1 MQRSS
6 FRSCWQFGFCLLSLN
21 ILAACGGGGADSA
34 PTPQPTPQ
42 NVAPVPGTNTFQL
55 NEDSSLQAQL
65 SASDADNDALSYQLT
80 SQSQAQGLVTLQT
93 DGRFSYQP
101 TADFAGEASFSFSVS
116 DGKNTPVAATA
127 RLSIQNVNDLPVPV
141 LQQFSGQEDVAAN
154 FQLKATDADQD
165 PLTFTLQTATPADS
179 GVTVSPA
186 GAISLKPTANFH
198 GKIALQIQVSDAKGA
213 AVPFQAEITLAPVND
228 APTLTV
234 TALPTPLDAGRSYPL
249 QYSIE
254 DVDGD
259 AVVLS
264 NTQPELFRLNTT
276 ATGAALQVLARTT
289 ALDTD
294 LLLQVTDSQGASS
307 QFKQK
312 VLVAIPNGN
321 NMGRTLVG
329 PVQSNRLNLVIVG
342 DGFTAAEQQK
352 LREAAVK
359 FSQIFFTSKEIGTH
373 REGWSLHVL
382 DAVSVQSG
390 ADDPSTNTSVDT
402 LFDGNFGCAGIDRLY
417 CVNDSKV
424 FSYVLQHYPQFDFVL
439 VVGNSTK
446 YGGAGGRLS
455 TYTLHDSAVDVAI
468 HELGHTFARLADEY
482 VDDATAHLYLP
493 GYCENCYANITQLTD
508 LTQVKW
514 RHWFSD
520 PSKVPTQP
528 GQTGVGLFEGGY
540 YSSKGFY
547 RPKNNSFMLALG
559 QPIGE
564 VNGEAW
570 VNQLYQNIGMY
581 HSRQP
586 QQQQVVQARGQN
598 QQFSF
603 ALSVG
608 SAQQKVQ
615 WYLNGQAMPQFEN
628 KTDISCCQDQQQN
641 YQITAVITDI
651 SGLIKAPALVSKEVQ
666 WNVQIQ

>member
-34 PTPQPTPQ
+34 PTSQPTPQ

-127 RLSIQNVNDLPVPV
+127 RLSIQNVNDLPVAV

-228 APTLTV
+228 APTLTL
-234 TALPTPLDAGRSYPL
+234 TPLPTPLDAGRSYPL

-382 DAVSVQSG
+382 DAVSMQSG

-520 PSKVPTQP
+520 PAKVPTQP

-547 RPKNNSFMLALG
+547 RPKDNSFMLALG

>member
-101 TADFAGEASFSFSVS
+101 TADFAGEASFSFTVT
-116 DGKNTPVAATA
+116 DGKNAPVAGTA
-127 RLSIQNVNDLPVPV
+127 RLSIQNVNDLPVAL

-154 FQLKATDADQD
+154 FQLKAADADQD
-165 PLTFTLQTATPADS
+165 PLTFTLQTATPANS

-234 TALPTPLDAGRSYPL
+234 TPLPALLDAGRSYPL

-264 NTQPELFRLNTT
+264 NAQPELFRLDT
-276 ATGAALQVLARTT
+276 AAGTGLQVLARTM
-289 ALDTD
+289 ALDTE
-294 LLLQVTDSQGASS
+294 LLLQATDSQGATT
-307 QFKQK
+307 QYKQK

-352 LREAAVK
+352 LRDAAVK

-382 DAVSVQSG
+382 DAVSMQSG
-390 ADDPSTNTSVDT
+390 ADDPSTNTSVDK

-468 HELGHTFARLADEY
+468 HELGHTFGRLADEY
-482 VDDATAHLYLP
+482 VDDANAHLYLP

-520 PSKVPTQP
+520 PAKVPTQP

-547 RPKNNSFMLALG
+547 RPKDNSFMLALG

-570 VNQLYQNIGMY
+570 VNQLYQNIGMF

-586 QQQQVVQARGQN
+586 QQQQVVQVRGQN

-615 WYLNGQAMPQFEN
+615 WYLNGQALPQFDN

-651 SGLIKAPALVSKEVQ
+651 SGLIKAPTLVSKEVQ

>member
-127 RLSIQNVNDLPVPV
+127 RLSIQNVNDLPVAL

-228 APTLTV
+228 APTLTL
-234 TALPTPLDAGRSYPL
+234 TPLPTPLDAGRSYPL

-520 PSKVPTQP
+520 PAKVPTQP

-547 RPKNNSFMLALG
+547 RPKDNSFMLALG

-615 WYLNGQAMPQFEN
+615 WYLNGQAMPQFDN

>member
-127 RLSIQNVNDLPVPV
+127 RLSIQNVNDLPVAV

-228 APTLTV
+228 APTLTL
-234 TALPTPLDAGRSYPL
+234 TPLPTPLDAGRSYPL

-520 PSKVPTQP
+520 PAKVPTQP

-547 RPKNNSFMLALG
+547 RPKDNSFMLALG

>member
-1 MQRSS
+1 MQRPW
-6 FRSCWQFGFCLLSLN
+6 FRLCWQFGCCLLSLS
-21 ILAACGGGGADSA
+21 ILAGCGGGGADST
-34 PTPQPTPQ
+34 PTPPPTPQ
-42 NVAPVPGTNTFQL
+42 NVAPVPGANTFQL

-80 SQSQAQGLVTLQT
+80 SQSQAEGLVTLQS

-101 TADFAGEASFSFSVS
+101 TADYAGEASFSYTVS

-127 RLSIQNVNDLPVPV
+127 RLSIQNVNDLPVAQ
-141 LQQFSGQEDVAAN
+141 LQQFAGTEDVAAI
-154 FQLKATDADQD
+154 FQLKATDVDKD
-165 PLTFTLQTATPADS
+165 PLIFTLQSAAPANA
-179 GVTVSPA
+179 GVTVNPA
-186 GAISLKPTANFH
+186 GEIHLKPLANLN
-198 GKIALQIQVSDAKGA
+198 GKIRLQVQVSDGKGA
-213 AVPFQAEITLAPVND
+213 EVAFQTEITLAAVND

-234 TALPTPLDAGRSYPL
+234 TPLPALLDAGSVYPL
-249 QYSIE
+249 QYGIE

-264 NTQPELFRLNTT
+264 HTQPELFRLDS
-276 ATGAALQVLARTT
+276 AQTGAGLQVLARTT
-289 ALDTD
+289 ALDTE
-294 LLLQVTDSQGASS
+294 LLLQATDSQGATA
-307 QFKQK
+307 QYKQK

-321 NMGRTLVG
+321 GMGRTLVG

-359 FSQIFFTSKEIGTH
+359 FSQVFFNSKEIGTH
-373 REGWSLHVL
+373 RDGWSLHVL
-382 DAVSVQSG
+382 DAVSAQSG
-390 ADDPSTNTSVDT
+390 ADDPSTNTLVDT

-417 CVNDSKV
+417 CVNSSKV
-424 FSYVLQHYPQFDFVL
+424 FGYVFRHYPQFDFVL
-439 VVGNSTK
+439 VAGNSSK
-446 YGGAGGRLS
+446 YGGAGGSIS
-455 TYTLHDSAVDVAI
+455 TFTLHQSAADIAI
-468 HELGHTFARLADEY
+468 HELGHTFAQLADEY
-482 VDDATAHLYLP
+482 IDDANAHLYLP

-520 PSKVPTQP
+520 PSQVPTQP
-528 GQTGVGLFEGGY
+528 GQAGVGLFEGGY

-586 QQQQVVQARGQN
+586 QQQQVVQARGQT

-615 WYLNGQAMPQFEN
+615 WYLNGQAMPQFDN

-651 SGLIKAPALVSKEVQ
+651 SGLVKASALVSREVQ
-666 WNVQIQ
+666 WHVQIQ

>member
-127 RLSIQNVNDLPVPV
+127 RLSIQNVNDLPVAV

-228 APTLTV
+228 APTLMLTP
-234 TALPTPLDAGRSYPL
+234 LPTPLDAGRSYPL

-520 PSKVPTQP
+520 PAKVPTQP

-547 RPKNNSFMLALG
+547 RPKDNSFMLALG

>member
-65 SASDADNDALSYQLT
+65 SASDADNDALNYQLT
-80 SQSQAQGLVTLQT
+80 SQSQVQGLVTLQT

-127 RLSIQNVNDLPVPV
+127 RLSIQNVNDLPVAL

-165 PLTFTLQTATPADS
+165 PLTFTLQTATPANS

-186 GAISLKPTANFH
+186 GAISLKPAANFH
-198 GKIALQIQVSDAKGA
+198 GNIALQIQVSDAKGA

-228 APTLTV
+228 APTLTL
-234 TALPTPLDAGRSYPL
+234 TPLPTPLDAGRSYPL

-276 ATGAALQVLARTT
+276 ATGAALQVLARAT
-289 ALDTD
+289 ALDTE
-294 LLLQVTDSQGASS
+294 LLLQVTDSQGATT

-352 LREAAVK
+352 LRDAAVK

-468 HELGHTFARLADEY
+468 HELGHTFGRLADEY
-482 VDDATAHLYLP
+482 IDDATAHLYLP

-528 GQTGVGLFEGGY
+528 VRTVLVCL
-540 YSSKGFY
+540 K
-547 RPKNNSFMLALG
+547 A
-559 QPIGE
+559 
-564 VNGEAW
+564 V
-570 VNQLYQNIGMY
+570 
-581 HSRQP
+581 
-586 QQQQVVQARGQN
+586 
-598 QQFSF
+598 
-603 ALSVG
+603 
-608 SAQQKVQ
+608 
-615 WYLNGQAMPQFEN
+615 
-628 KTDISCCQDQQQN
+628 
-641 YQITAVITDI
+641 ITAVKGFTGPKITV
-651 SGLIKAPALVSKEVQ
+651 LCWRWVSRLAK
-666 WNVQIQ
+666 

>member
-101 TADFAGEASFSFSVS
+101 TADFAGEASFSFTVT
-116 DGKNTPVAATA
+116 DGKNAPVAGTA
-127 RLSIQNVNDLPVPV
+127 RLSIQNVNDLPVAL

-165 PLTFTLQTATPADS
+165 PLTFTLQTATPANS

-234 TALPTPLDAGRSYPL
+234 TPLPALLDAGRSYPL

-264 NTQPELFRLNTT
+264 NAQPELFRLDT
-276 ATGAALQVLARTT
+276 AAGTGLQVLARTM
-289 ALDTD
+289 ALDTE
-294 LLLQVTDSQGASS
+294 LLLQATDSQGATT
-307 QFKQK
+307 QYKQK

-352 LREAAVK
+352 LRDAAVK

-382 DAVSVQSG
+382 DAVSMQSG

-468 HELGHTFARLADEY
+468 HELGHTFGRLADEY
-482 VDDATAHLYLP
+482 VDDANAHLYLP

-520 PSKVPTQP
+520 PAKVPTQP

-547 RPKNNSFMLALG
+547 RPKDNSFMLALG

-586 QQQQVVQARGQN
+586 QQQQVVQARGQT

-615 WYLNGQAMPQFEN
+615 WYLNGQAMPQFDN

-651 SGLIKAPALVSKEVQ
+651 SGLVKAPALVSREVQ
-666 WNVQIQ
+666 WHVQIQ

>member
-127 RLSIQNVNDLPVPV
+127 RLSIQNVNDLPVAV

-228 APTLTV
+228 APTLMLTP
-234 TALPTPLDAGRSYPL
+234 LPTPLDAGRSYPL

-482 VDDATAHLYLP
+482 VDDANAHLYLP

-520 PSKVPTQP
+520 PAKVPTQP

-547 RPKNNSFMLALG
+547 RPKDNSFMLALG

>member
-65 SASDADNDALSYQLT
+65 SASDADNDALNYQLT
-80 SQSQAQGLVTLQT
+80 SQSQVQGLVTLQT

-127 RLSIQNVNDLPVPV
+127 RLSIQNVNDLPVAL

-165 PLTFTLQTATPADS
+165 PLTFTLQTATPANS

-186 GAISLKPTANFH
+186 GAISLKPAANFH
-198 GKIALQIQVSDAKGA
+198 GNIALQIQVSDAKGA

-228 APTLTV
+228 APTLTL
-234 TALPTPLDAGRSYPL
+234 TPLPTPLDAGRSYPL

-276 ATGAALQVLARTT
+276 ATGAALQVLARAT
-289 ALDTD
+289 ALDTE
-294 LLLQVTDSQGASS
+294 LLLQVTDSQGATT

-352 LREAAVK
+352 LRDAAVK

-468 HELGHTFARLADEY
+468 HELGHTFGRLADEY
-482 VDDATAHLYLP
+482 IDDATAHLYLP

-528 GQTGVGLFEGGY
+528 GQDGVGLFEGGY

-547 RPKNNSFMLALG
+547 RPKDNSFMLALG

-615 WYLNGQAMPQFEN
+615 WYLNGQAMPQFDN
-628 KTDISCCQDQQQN
+628 KTDINCCQDQQQN

>member
-6 FRSCWQFGFCLLSLN
+6 FRLRWQFGFCLLSLS
-21 ILAACGGGGADSA
+21 ILAACGGGGADSK
-34 PTPQPTPQ
+34 PTTPPTPQ
-42 NVAPVPGTNTFQL
+42 NVAPVPGANTFQL

-65 SASDADNDALSYQLT
+65 SASDADNDAMSYQLT
-80 SQSQAQGLVTLQT
+80 SQSQAQGLVTLQP
-93 DGRFSYQP
+93 DGRFVYQP
-101 TADFAGEASFSFSVS
+101 TADFAGEASFTFTVS

-127 RLSIQNVNDLPVPV
+127 RLSIQNVNDLPVAQ
-141 LQQFSGQEDVAAN
+141 LQQFSGQEDVAVN

-165 PLTFTLQTATPADS
+165 PLTFTLQSTTPANA

-198 GKIALQIQVSDAKGA
+198 GKITLQMQVSDAKGA
-213 AVPFQAEITLAPVND
+213 AVPFLTEITLAPVND
-228 APTLTV
+228 APILTV
-234 TALPTPLDAGRSYPL
+234 TALPAPLDAGRSYPL

-264 NTQPELFRLNTT
+264 NKQPELFRLDTS
-276 ATGAALQVLARTT
+276 ATSAGLQVLARTM
-289 ALDTD
+289 ALDTE
-294 LLLQVTDSQGASS
+294 LILQATDSQGATA
-307 QFKQK
+307 QYKQK
-312 VLVAIPNGN
+312 VLLAIPNSN

-329 PVQSNRLNLVIVG
+329 PVLSNRLNLVIVG

-373 REGWSLHVL
+373 RDGWSLHVL
-382 DAVSVQSG
+382 DAVSAQSG

-482 VDDATAHLYLP
+482 VDDANAHLYLP

-520 PSKVPTQP
+520 PAKVPTQP
-528 GQTGVGLFEGGY
+528 GQAGVGLFEGGY

-586 QQQQVVQARGQN
+586 QQQQVVQTRGQN

-615 WYLNGQAMPQFEN
+615 WYLNGQVMPQFDN
-628 KTDISCCQDQQQN
+628 KTDISCCQDQSQN

>member
-65 SASDADNDALSYQLT
+65 SASDADNDALNYQLT

-127 RLSIQNVNDLPVPV
+127 RLSIQNVNDLPVAV

-165 PLTFTLQTATPADS
+165 SLTFTLQTATPADS

-228 APTLTV
+228 APTLTL
-234 TALPTPLDAGRSYPL
+234 APLPTPLDAGLSYPL

-312 VLVAIPNGN
+312 VLVAIPNVN

-352 LREAAVK
+352 LRDAAVK

-520 PSKVPTQP
+520 PAQVPTQP

-547 RPKNNSFMLALG
+547 RPKDNSFMLALG

-598 QQFSF
+598 QEFSF

>member
-1 MQRSS
+1 MRRSS
-6 FRSCWQFGFCLLSLN
+6 FRLFWHSGFCLLGLST
-21 ILAACGGGGADSA
+21 LAACGGGGSDSPPA
-34 PTPQPTPQ
+34 PQPAPQ
-42 NVAPVPGTNTFQL
+42 NVAPIPGANTFQL
-55 NEDSSLQAQL
+55 NEDTSLQAQL

-80 SQSQAQGLVTLQT
+80 SQSQAQGLVTLQS

-101 TADFAGEASFSFSVS
+101 IADYAGEAIFSFTVT
-116 DGKNTPVAATA
+116 DGKNAPVAGTA
-127 RLSIQNVNDLPVPV
+127 RLSIQNINDLPVAQ
-141 LQQFSGQEDVAAN
+141 LQQFSGTEDVAAS
-154 FQLKATDADQD
+154 FQLKATDVDKD
-165 PLTFTLQTATPADS
+165 PLTFTLQSTVPANA
-179 GVTVSPA
+179 GVTVNSA
-186 GAISLKPTANFH
+186 GEINLKPLANLN
-198 GKIALQIQVSDAKGA
+198 GKITFQVQVSDAKGA

-234 TALPTPLDAGRSYPL
+234 TPLPALLDAGRSYPL

-289 ALDTD
+289 ALDTE
-294 LLLQVTDSQGASS
+294 LLLQATDSQGAMT
-307 QFKQK
+307 QYKQK
-312 VLVAIPNGN
+312 VLVAILNGN

-342 DGFTAAEQQK
+342 DGFTVAEQQK
-352 LREAAVK
+352 LRDAAVK

-382 DAVSVQSG
+382 DAVSAQSG

-468 HELGHTFARLADEY
+468 HELGHTFGRLADEY
-482 VDDATAHLYLP
+482 IDDANAHLYLP

-547 RPKNNSFMLALG
+547 RPKDNSFMLALG

-586 QQQQVVQARGQN
+586 QQQQFVQARGQN

-615 WYLNGQAMPQFEN
+615 WYLNGQAMPQFDN

>member
-127 RLSIQNVNDLPVPV
+127 RLSIQNVNDLPVAL

-228 APTLTV
+228 APTLTL
-234 TALPTPLDAGRSYPL
+234 TPLPTPLDAGRSYPL

-482 VDDATAHLYLP
+482 VDDANAHLYLP

-520 PSKVPTQP
+520 PAKVPTQP

-547 RPKNNSFMLALG
+547 RPKDNSFMLALG

>member
-1 MQRSS
+1 M
-6 FRSCWQFGFCLLSLN
+6 
-21 ILAACGGGGADSA
+21 
-34 PTPQPTPQ
+34 
-42 NVAPVPGTNTFQL
+42 
-55 NEDSSLQAQL
+55 
-65 SASDADNDALSYQLT
+65 
-80 SQSQAQGLVTLQT
+80 
-93 DGRFSYQP
+93 
-101 TADFAGEASFSFSVS
+101 
-116 DGKNTPVAATA
+116 
-127 RLSIQNVNDLPVPV
+127 
-141 LQQFSGQEDVAAN
+141 
-154 FQLKATDADQD
+154 
-165 PLTFTLQTATPADS
+165 
-179 GVTVSPA
+179 
-186 GAISLKPTANFH
+186 ANFH
-198 GKIALQIQVSDAKGA
+198 GKIALQLQVSDAKGA

-234 TALPTPLDAGRSYPL
+234 TPVPALLDAGHGYPL
-249 QYSIE
+249 QYSIA

-259 AVVLS
+259 PVVLS
-264 NTQPELFRLNTT
+264 NRQPELFRLNTA
-276 ATGAALQVLARTT
+276 ATGAELQVLARTM
-289 ALDTD
+289 ALDTE
-294 LLLQVTDSQGASS
+294 LILQATDSQGATT
-307 QFKQK
+307 QYKQK
-312 VLVAIPNGN
+312 VLLAIPNGN

-329 PVQSNRLNLVIVG
+329 PEQSNRLNLVIVG
-342 DGFTAAEQQK
+342 DGFTSAEQQK

-359 FSQIFFTSKEIGTH
+359 FSQIFFNSKEIGTH
-373 REGWSLHVL
+373 RDGWSLHVL
-382 DAVSVQSG
+382 DAVSAQSG

-424 FSYVLQHYPQFDFVL
+424 FSYVFQHYPQFDFVL

-482 VDDATAHLYLP
+482 VDDANAHLYLP

-508 LTQVKW
+508 LSQVKW
-514 RHWFSD
+514 RHWFGD
-520 PSKVPTQP
+520 PAKVPTQP

-547 RPKNNSFMLALG
+547 RPKDNSFMLALG

-581 HSRQP
+581 HSRLP
-586 QQQQVVQARGQN
+586 QQQQVVQARGQA

-615 WYLNGQAMPQFEN
+615 WYLNGQVMPQFDN
-628 KTDISCCQDQQQN
+628 KTDISCCQDQAQN

-666 WNVQIQ
+666 WHVQIQ

>member
-1 MQRSS
+1 MRRSS
-6 FRSCWQFGFCLLSLN
+6 FRLFWHSGFCLLGLST
-21 ILAACGGGGADSA
+21 LAACGGGSDSP
-34 PTPQPTPQ
+34 PTTPPTPQ
-42 NVAPVPGTNTFQL
+42 NVAPVPGINTFQL

-65 SASDADNDALSYQLT
+65 SASDTDNDALSYQLT
-80 SQSQAQGLVTLQT
+80 SQSQAQGLVTLQP

-101 TADFAGEASFSFSVS
+101 TADFAGEASFSFTVS

-127 RLSIQNVNDLPVPV
+127 RLSIQNVNDLPVAQ

-154 FQLKATDADQD
+154 FQLKATDVDQD
-165 PLTFTLQTATPADS
+165 PLTFTLQSTTPANA
-179 GVTVSPA
+179 GVTISPA
-186 GAISLKPTANFH
+186 GAINLKPTANFH
-198 GKIALQIQVSDAKGA
+198 GKIALQMQVSDAKGA

-228 APTLTV
+228 APILTV
-234 TALPTPLDAGRSYPL
+234 TALPAPLDAGRSYPL

-264 NTQPELFRLNTT
+264 NPQPELFRL
-276 ATGAALQVLARTT
+276 ATSATSAGLQVLARTM
-289 ALDTD
+289 ALDTE
-294 LLLQVTDSQGASS
+294 LILQATDSQGAMT
-307 QFKQK
+307 QYKQK
-312 VLVAIPNGN
+312 VLLAIPNGN

-352 LREAAVK
+352 LRDAAVK

-382 DAVSVQSG
+382 DAVSAQSG

-468 HELGHTFARLADEY
+468 HELGHTFGRLADEY
-482 VDDATAHLYLP
+482 IDDANAHLYLP

-520 PSKVPTQP
+520 PSNVPTQP
-528 GQTGVGLFEGGY
+528 GQAGVGLFEGGY

-581 HSRQP
+581 HNRQP
-586 QQQQVVQARGQN
+586 QQQQVVQTRGQN

-615 WYLNGQAMPQFEN
+615 WYLNGQAMPQFDN

>member
-6 FRSCWQFGFCLLSLN
+6 FRSCWHFGFCLLSLN

-55 NEDSSLQAQL
+55 NEDSMLQAQL

-127 RLSIQNVNDLPVPV
+127 RLSIQNVNDLPVAL

-165 PLTFTLQTATPADS
+165 PLTFTLQTATPANS

-198 GKIALQIQVSDAKGA
+198 GKIELQIQVSDAKGA

-289 ALDTD
+289 ALDTE
-294 LLLQVTDSQGASS
+294 LLLQATDSQGATT

-547 RPKNNSFMLALG
+547 RPKDNSFMLALG